1 MNENYFKIFAIG
13 DSGLTVCFGN
23 EISLELN
30 RTALQ
35 IAESIEQNPF
45 LGFVEIVPAYSSF
58 SVFYNLVEVR
68 KRYQQFP
75 TAFEAVK
82 SFCQIAAFSTVFTSE
97 DHDNLV
103 EIPVNF
109 SRKHALDL
117 GFVAESNNLSEKEII
132 DIFTS
137 SIYQVFFLGF
147 LPGFAYLGEVD
158 ERIATP
164 RREIPRTKVPS
175 GSVGIAGRQTGIY
188 PLDSPGGWQIIG
200 KTELELFTPEAD
212 LPTFLQPGDLVKFV
226 ELK

>member
-1 MNENYFKIFAIG
+1 MNENDFKIFAIS
-13 DSGLTVCFGN
+13 DSALTICFGN
-23 EISLELN
+23 VISLELN

-45 LGFVEIVPAYSSF
+45 HGFAETVPAYSSI

-68 KRYQQFP
+68 KHYPQFA
-75 TAFEAVK
+75 TAFDAVQ
-82 SFCQIAAFSTVFTSE
+82 SFCKIAAFSTVITSE
-97 DHDNLV
+97 NRDNLV

-109 SRKHALDL
+109 GKKHALDL
-117 GFVAESNNLSEKEII
+117 EFVAESNKLSEKEVI

-158 ERIATP
+158 ARIATP
-164 RREIPRTKVPS
+164 RREIPRIKVPS

-200 KTELELFTPEAD
+200 KTELELFTPDVD
-212 LPTFLQPGDLVKFV
+212 LPTLFRPGDLVKFV
-226 ELK
+226 ESK